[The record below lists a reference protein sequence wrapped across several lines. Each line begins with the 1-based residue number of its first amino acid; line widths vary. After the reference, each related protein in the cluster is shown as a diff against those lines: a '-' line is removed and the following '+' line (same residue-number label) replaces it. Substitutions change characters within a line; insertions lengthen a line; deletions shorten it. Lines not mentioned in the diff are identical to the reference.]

1 MATNKIEALL
11 KESIKNAL
19 VQGDLVEE
27 YNTEDINIE
36 IPKDTSHG
44 DYSTNIAMQLTRL
57 LHKNPRDIANSILA
71 TFDKESANVEKV
83 EIAGPGFINFF
94 MKNDALTSVIKDV
107 LEKKEHYGDGAPN
120 HIKYDVEFVSAN
132 PTGDLHLG
140 HAKGAAVEFNKV
152 LLVDAEGAV
161 KIGSPYV
168 EGAVVK
174 ATVLEDDVKADKVLV
189 FKKIRRKGFQ
199 KCNGHRQKLSKIK
212 IDAIA

>member
-140 HAKGAAVEFNKV
+140 HAKGAAVGDSIV
-152 LLVDAEGAV
+152 RVMR
-161 KIGSPYV
+161 
-168 EGAVVK
+168 K
-174 ATVLEDDVKADKVLV
+174 AGYDVTAK
-189 FKKIRRKGFQ
+189 
-199 KCNGHRQKLSKIK
+199 
-212 IDAIA
+212 